1 MSSSCL
7 YVYSFV
13 MNGHLI
19 KNRSMG
25 KLAVASCLVGGA
37 SRGSLAMNQHYSSVA
52 TRTTFLVTKAGF
64 ANYLPSVGAASAPR
78 VALFSSSPLCFSRRR
93 MIPAEGVAPEVGG
106 SGLSFP
112 SSSSNT
118 GNSPA
123 PDHQADLAERVKAAI
138 ADLPRRPRCAV
149 VGGGFAGLATAY
161 HLAAFG
167 SDVTIFDPSEV
178 GTGGSSA
185 VAAGLLHPL
194 TPRGKLIWKGEEG
207 IAASK
212 ELIEV

>member
-1 MSSSCL
+1 M
-7 YVYSFV
+7 YAYSFV

-19 KNRSMG
+19 KKRSVS

-37 SRGSLAMNQHYSSVA
+37 SRGGLAMNQHYSSVA
-52 TRTTFLVTKAGF
+52 TRTTFLVTKAGL
-64 ANYLPSVGAASAPR
+64 ANHIPSIAAASAHR
-78 VALFSSSPLCFSRRR
+78 VALFGSWPLCFSRRR
-93 MIPAEGVAPEVGG
+93 VISPEGVVPEVGR
-106 SGLSFP
+106 SGLSV
-112 SSSSNT
+112 SSSGSAT
-118 GNSPA
+118 GDTPA
-123 PDHQADLAERVKAAI
+123 PAHQADLKERVKAAI

-167 SDVTIFDPSEV
+167 SDVTIFDPNEV